1 MMVMA
6 LFAATAALYAVASG
20 LYVHYLAKGGQGG
33 ATWAYRVLLGAV
45 VGHLGYVGA
54 NWLVAGNPPFADIH
68 QALAVLTLSLMLMF
82 LLTSRTRE
90 RLQVLG
96 AFVTPVTLLLFLG
109 AAFRR
114 GVGPVPEDVRSAL
127 VPVHVGTNVL
137 GLAAFAFA
145 FAAGAAYV
153 IQERQ
158 LKRKQL
164 GGVFQRL
171 PALDVL
177 DTIGLR
183 SILVGFPLLTIGV
196 VTGTM
201 WAVQLHNG
209 GFGVSAAQGFG
220 LLAWLFF
227 AGVLLLRFAAG
238 WQGRKAA
245 IGAMFGFL
253 LTVVV
258 LVGYVLRDAVGAQ
271 G

>member
-1 MMVMA
+1 MA
-6 LFAATAALYAVASG
+6 LFAATAALYAVAAG
-20 LYVHYLAKGGQGG
+20 LYVHYLARGGHGG
-33 ATWAYRVLLGAV
+33 AKWAYRVLLGAV
-45 VGHLGYVGA
+45 LSHLGFVGF
-54 NWLVAGNPPFADIH
+54 NWFALNNPPWADIH

-82 LLTSRTRE
+82 LFTSRTRD

-114 GVGPVPEDVRSAL
+114 GVGPVPEDVRSAM
-127 VPVHVGTNVL
+127 VPLHVSANVL

-164 GGVFQRL
+164 GGLFQRL

-183 SILVGFPLLTIGV
+183 SVLVGFPLLTVGV

-201 WAVQLHNG
+201 WAVQLSG
-209 GFGVSAAQGFG
+209 GSFGVSASQGFG
-220 LLAWLFF
+220 LLAWLLF

-245 IGAMFGFL
+245 IGAMLGFL

-258 LVGYVLRDAVGAQ
+258 LVLYVVRDATGAT